1 MANVLLVSYT
11 FPPSGGI
18 GVPRAL
24 AYTRYLPEHGC
35 RMFVLTPSHPATP
48 VYDTSLLESVP
59 AETVV
64 VRAFNPEPP
73 FEWRDKIWKTLA
85 APHRTNGHVSAAGSP
100 SERKSWGL
108 KPWLRSIAQAA
119 LFPDIQTL
127 WIPFA
132 MHAANR
138 MVEQF
143 DIDTVILNVPPFSTL
158 KIGVSLKRRFPRL
171 RVISDFRDDWMGYY
185 IHHFDSPAPNR
196 IAQCRAL
203 ERAAVECSDL
213 VVTVTN
219 RWVEQMS
226 RRYPDQRPEKFV
238 FVPNGYDPQFFSD
251 FSCRRHNHKMVV
263 TYFGTIHNNRVYS
276 PHNYI
281 QAVEKLPKAI
291 CSAIENRFVGRITPD
306 AQPLF
311 RNRSANLR
319 CSGFLPKKEGIRL
332 LEDADVLLLIAT
344 DPGSHAGKLFEYLAT
359 GKPILAL
366 SPAGGEIDDLLQRTG
381 SGICV
386 DPWDIGSIT
395 LALRRCFDCVMAG
408 RPIVVPD
415 PSVVKQYSWPAI
427 MSVFAETLGMT
438 RTSSSSALSVVIR
451 DPTEVTV

>member
-1 MANVLLVSYT
+1 MANVLLVSYP

-35 RMFVLTPSHPATP
+35 RMFVLTPFHPATP
-48 VYDTSLLESVP
+48 VYDTGLLGLVP

-64 VRAFNPEPP
+64 VRTFDPEPP
-73 FEWRDKIWKTLA
+73 FEWRDKIWKSLS
-85 APHRTNGHVSAAGSP
+85 APHRANGNMSAGDPP
-100 SERKSWGL
+100 SERRSWGV
-108 KPWLRSIAQAA
+108 KPWLRSVAQAA

-143 DIDTVILNVPPFSTL
+143 DIDFVILNVPPFSTL

-185 IHHFDSPAPNR
+185 IRHFDSPGSSR
-196 IAQCRAL
+196 IAQCQAL
-203 ERAAVECSDL
+203 ERTAVEFSDL

-219 RWVEQMS
+219 SWVEQMR

-238 FVPNGYDPQFFSD
+238 LVPNGYDPQSFSD
-251 FSCRRHNHKMVV
+251 FSCRRHKDKMVV
-263 TYFGTIHNNRVYS
+263 TYFGTIHNNSVYS
-276 PHNYI
+276 PHNYL
-281 QAVEKLPKAI
+281 QAVEKLPEAI
-291 CSAIENRFVGRITPD
+291 RSAIENRFVGRITAD

-319 CSGFLPKKEGIRL
+319 CYGFMPKKEGIRF

-366 SPAGGEIDDLLQRTG
+366 SPAGGEIDDLLRRTG

-386 DPWDIGSIT
+386 DPWDVGSIT

-427 MSVFAETLGMT
+427 MSVFAKTLGMT
-438 RTSSSSALSVVIR
+438 GTSSQAPVAVASE
-451 DPTEVTV
+451 P